1 MTSTTVFRGL
11 LRRSLLALAMGA
23 AALPLATFTASTAQA
38 ADIKERTIRFSYVQP
53 KTSHMGWGVEKFAEL
68 VAAKSGKKMTI
79 KGFADGALGGD
90 LQALSAVQGGT
101 IEMTTMPIALMVGQV
116 KSLGVFDAHFLFD
129 NFAEVDAVLDGPVGQ
144 KFLNKLPP
152 GLVGLGYFDHGFRYI
167 SNSKRAITKL
177 EDIQGL
183 KIRTPQSPVFLESF
197 RAMGANPVPLSF
209 TELYTAM
216 ETKTVD
222 GQDNPIAAYETNKFF
237 EVQKHLSNTRHVYQ
251 PLAILISKKSWDG
264 FSADERQIL
273 TDAAREAAAAQ
284 RPVSRQMEATALE
297 AVKKAGT
304 VYTEISP
311 AELVR
316 IRDKVRPV
324 TERYLKELAANEP
337 AVTELVAEIEAVRAR
352 SK

>member
-68 VAAKSGKKMTI
+68 VAAKSGKKMTV

-251 PLAILISKKSWDG
+251 PLAILISRKSWDG

-284 RPVSRQMEATALE
+284 RPVSRQMEASALE

>member
-1 MTSTTVFRGL
+1 MTSTSVFRGA
-11 LRRSLLALAMGA
+11 LRRSLLALALCA
-23 AALPLATFTASTAQA
+23 AALPLATFTASTAHA
-38 ADIKERTIRFSYVQP
+38 ADIRERTIRFSYVQP

-68 VAAKSGKKMTI
+68 VSAKSGRKMTV

-116 KSLGVFDAHFLFD
+116 KSLGAFDAHFLFD

-144 KFLNKLPP
+144 KFLAKLPP

-167 SNSKRAITKL
+167 SNSKRAITRL

-183 KIRTPQSPVFLESF
+183 KIRTPQSPVFLDSF

-251 PLAILISKKSWDG
+251 PLAILISKKSWDS

-311 AELVR
+311 AELTR

-324 TERYLKELAANEP
+324 TERYLKELAVNEP
-337 AVTELVAEIEAVRAR
+337 AVTELVAEIEAVRA
-352 SK
+352 KAK